1 MCAMQIHSLEI
12 PLPLFESIQSLIYD
26 LRCECLIVLLSQ
38 PTKDIL
44 GTCGQEEQDWI
55 VDRDIDAENNVSLIT
70 NLPIRFEA
78 KVTKALTLSKEYV
91 LDDKKGEKPLF
102 KDNPKFV
109 EKIAMLLYGIF
120 HAFLKRITRFM
131 NKEDQLPKFVHMS
144 RSKLLLYLFNDL
156 TLCKRKILPNIWDII
171 AKHKYKQIDQVIKE
185 SKKNVKDLQ
194 DALLKQYMLETVG
207 PIIDS
212 IETNLYV
219 GKFDFS
225 DCSPPIAIRNYI
237 KIIIMNLINVHS
249 ELFLLNKSLVS
260 VVFTY
265 AVKEI
270 YSKLFKLFQ
279 NVPNFCT
286 NAAMQACIDV
296 FCLRET
302 FKTYASEEAKE
313 LVQQILNL
321 IPNDSFNAE
330 NKQLMTDLISKFQ
343 LAMQPYI
350 AVLQSAPP
358 QSSIS
363 VSFNNTNDTKSPGKT
378 LK

>member
-1 MCAMQIHSLEI
+1 VLFRSQIHSLEI
-12 PLPLFESIQSLIYD
+12 PVSIFETIQTLIYD

-38 PTKDIL
+38 PTKEIL
-44 GTCGQEEQDWI
+44 ATSGFEEQDWI
-55 VDRDIDAENNVSLIT
+55 VDRDIDADNNCCLIT

-91 LDDKKGEKPLF
+91 LDDKKGEKLLF

-131 NKEDQLPKFVHMS
+131 SKEDDLPKFVHMS

-156 TLCKRKILPNIWDII
+156 TLSKRKILPNIWNLI
-171 AKHKYKQIDQVIKE
+171 ASHKYKQIDQVIKE
-185 SKKNVKDLQ
+185 IKKNVKDLQ
-194 DALLKQYMLETVG
+194 DALLKQYMVETVG

-212 IETNLYV
+212 IENNLYV
-219 GKFDFS
+219 GRFDFN
-225 DCSPPIAIRNYI
+225 DCSPPISIRNYI

-249 ELFLLNKSLVS
+249 ELFLLNKSLIS

-265 AVKEI
+265 AIKEI
-270 YSKLFKLFQ
+270 YIKLLKLFK
-279 NVPNFCT
+279 NVPHFCT
-286 NAAMQACIDV
+286 NAAVQTYIDI

-302 FKTYASEEAKE
+302 FKTFTSDESKE
-313 LVQQILNL
+313 LIQEIINL
-321 IPNDSFNAE
+321 IPTNSFE
-330 NKQLMTDLISKFQ
+330 PHKSLMTNLIGKFQ
-343 LAMQPYI
+343 STMLPYI

-358 QSSIS
+358 QSLIS
-363 VSFNNTNDTKSPGKT
+363 VSFSNVSISPAKQS
-378 LK
+378 